1 MNRPRD
7 FKRKTAHPP
16 SPASA
21 ATVASV
27 SPIPVRAPTMRVSSL
42 EGVDGS
48 ETPQQRQRAAESLAS
63 QGQHQAEG
71 VVKAKSDAQAT
82 DIYGSSDSSVP
93 MVAAAD
99 ACSRASRASPLLSSS
114 EPALS
119 STARLASVPGIFSSC
134 LASAALRKTKVSEGH
149 SSNQPPTSQQLR
161 QTLRAR
167 ATVFRPPVRG
177 GAHSPRGG
185 VPKVCPPAP
194 LASGAAAAHGRVA
207 SVSTSTPPPA
217 SPEALS
223 AHEEHASGV
232 PVSRSSRSRRSSTS
246 ALPLSHT
253 YSGAEVQGSNTNVI
267 TSSSTNNRGSARSL
281 GNDTV
286 ISTAVGRQRPN
297 MAAVLLPT
305 QQLLENGYYLASDES
320 ANSSFSD
327 TPRSARRISLG
338 SSSSLRTTTQRLDV
352 NSSGAVG
359 GGRSAT
365 VATGASPSGINSLRD
380 SRDPNSYSRGNCS
393 DDNSDI
399 MFEEENDLCNF
410 DEEDEEQAVLTY
422 MDSGAEGNLPGRPSS
437 SNRAPPP
444 PSARQGLL
452 SATGAGDGPSID
464 PSSLSVSVE
473 VGDTDYDIGE
483 DPPSCMSV
491 SSPPQLHRRGAPALR
506 ISACSVRSSAAAD
519 WHAPT
524 MVRRPTS
531 VSKASGAPS
540 FQAAVTPA
548 KLTTVTAVPRMLSR
562 QHSTATAATSSRPT
576 PLTTAAVHTPLTA
589 TSSSPRFASF
599 SPSLQLS
606 SMNEEELRERECK
619 QLSLYEAFFFNPTR
633 SMWLVDDHVLAKV
646 LEYVRIMG
654 YEHPALKRDRLK
666 GQPSLWS
673 SSSAIASPIAPAKS
687 KKKAAGLRNA
697 NSTAPQNMHASSS
710 SAAAE
715 AVVEALAQPGS
726 ANASHTL
733 PTAAGGSAD
742 SAAFATKHFCLKAG
756 KPRCARQY
764 VNRSTATAASHLF
777 LTFSE
782 AMRWIAEQ
790 EYVIGTVLLCCAR
803 FIGDPNADGAA
814 VLGDGVADTAPWHPR
829 RALLQRRKPCI
840 PLRFHP
846 IHFAASL
853 VCSRFPQWG
862 GMSAFTRAW
871 ETQIRLVL
879 GSASPS
885 HQRLFK
891 LPDDALLLSSD
902 CEAGN
907 LHRVERAGEPYS
919 FLIWLEPDLGS
930 DKRIW
935 FRFSV
940 TGAKE
945 GRRLRFRLMNA
956 APHVKLYRQNGMM
969 PVWRDGLSQP
979 NWGPV
984 DSCSFRTT
992 NRDLD
997 GEVSFSIN
1005 PRNSTETI
1013 QIAFCAPYT
1022 YADLL
1027 CHVCHW
1033 HALVKS
1039 SGCDM
1044 RFEERVLCRSPDGR
1058 KLHLLIVTSRV
1069 GGAPAL
1075 AATED
1080 KSTSDAAISGGRGHT
1095 GVGADGVA
1103 AAGAGSSS
1111 GWTSPGVASPTMTIP
1126 PGKGK
1131 GGATK
1136 EAVRGPYANF
1146 ASGKKVVLVSGRVH
1160 PGEVTASHG
1169 VHGLISFLLSSD
1181 VRAIQLREHFIFFIV
1196 PMLNPDGVSRGH
1208 SRMDQFGNNL
1218 NRCYN
1223 DPDAETQ
1230 PTVLALRRVFEH
1242 LQHTYRER
1250 FIMYLDFHSHASQS
1264 SGFMFGNN
1272 LPVSVQHWNLFFPR
1286 LVELHVR
1293 HVFSFALCRFGRV
1306 HMTSKDGASRVL
1318 FGSSLI
1324 HSYTVELP
1332 HFTDRRLYADE
1343 YAAMNN
1349 GSNVLFEVTW
1359 PPLHQTSGQAG
1370 SVDVNEDGAQDAE
1383 NGSEGKWRGVRPA
1396 VGARGLYKRSNMLLA
1411 GRGRACRSNR
1421 ESSSAQARDGS
1432 PPKKSSGA
1440 APRSQGHANSAGVG
1454 EHCSGQSSATQIGGT
1469 RLASFLQPI
1478 STPSILCQSAE
1489 VGQACLLALRDY
1501 CSIGARPSPELTM
1514 FGGMDGVLR
1523 DSKRQVK
1530 LDSSRKCKKAQSVA
1544 TYAGINPIYKQY

>member
-1 MNRPRD
+1 
-7 FKRKTAHPP
+7 
-16 SPASA
+16 
-21 ATVASV
+21 
-27 SPIPVRAPTMRVSSL
+27 
-42 EGVDGS
+42 
-48 ETPQQRQRAAESLAS
+48 
-63 QGQHQAEG
+63 
-71 VVKAKSDAQAT
+71 
-82 DIYGSSDSSVP
+82 
-93 MVAAAD
+93 
-99 ACSRASRASPLLSSS
+99 
-114 EPALS
+114 
-119 STARLASVPGIFSSC
+119 
-134 LASAALRKTKVSEGH
+134 
-149 SSNQPPTSQQLR
+149 
-161 QTLRAR
+161 
-167 ATVFRPPVRG
+167 
-177 GAHSPRGG
+177 
-185 VPKVCPPAP
+185 
-194 LASGAAAAHGRVA
+194 
-207 SVSTSTPPPA
+207 
-217 SPEALS
+217 
-223 AHEEHASGV
+223 
-232 PVSRSSRSRRSSTS
+232 
-246 ALPLSHT
+246 
-253 YSGAEVQGSNTNVI
+253 
-267 TSSSTNNRGSARSL
+267 
-281 GNDTV
+281 
-286 ISTAVGRQRPN
+286 

-305 QQLLENGYYLASDES
+305 QQLLENGYYLASDSS

-327 TPRSARRISLG
+327 TPHSARRISRG
-338 SSSSLRTTTQRLDV
+338 SSFSLRTTAQRLDL

-365 VATGASPSGINSLRD
+365 VATDVSPSGIDCLPN
-380 SRDPNSYSRGNCS
+380 SRDPNSYSGGNHIE
-393 DDNSDI
+393 DDSDI
-399 MFEEENDLCNF
+399 IFEEENDFDNF
-410 DEEDEEQAVLTY
+410 DGEDEEQAVLTY
-422 MDSGAEGNLPGRPSS
+422 MDSWVDENLPGQPSS
-437 SNRAPPP
+437 SNRAPLP
-444 PSARQGLL
+444 PSARRG
-452 SATGAGDGPSID
+452 SSSVAGAGDGT
-464 PSSLSVSVE
+464 SSGPGAFSMSVE
-473 VGDTDYDIGE
+473 VGDTNYDIGE
-483 DPPSCMSV
+483 DPPSYTPV
-491 SSPPQLHRRGAPALR
+491 SSPPQVHRRGALSRRTPAR
-506 ISACSVRSSAAAD
+506 SVCSSAAAD
-519 WHAPT
+519 WHPPT
-524 MVRRPTS
+524 TVRRPTS
-531 VSKASGAPS
+531 GSKASGAPL
-540 FQAAVTPA
+540 FQAAVVPA
-548 KLTTVTAVPRMLSR
+548 KITAVTAGPRMLSR
-562 QHSTATAATSSRPT
+562 QHSTANAATSSRPT
-576 PLTTAAVHTPLTA
+576 PLTAAAVHMPLTA
-589 TSSSPRFASF
+589 ASSPHFASL
-599 SPSLQLS
+599 SPHLQLS
-606 SMNEEELRERECK
+606 STNEEELRERECK

-673 SSSAIASPIAPAKS
+673 SSSAIPSPIVSTKP
-687 KKKAAGLRNA
+687 KKKAAGVRNA
-697 NSTAPQNMHASSS
+697 NSRVPQNIHTSSS

-715 AVVEALAQPGS
+715 AVAEALAQPDS
-726 ANASHTL
+726 ADVSPTL
-733 PTAAGGSAD
+733 LTAAGDSAE
-742 SAAFATKHFCLKAG
+742 SAAFATKQFCLKAG

-764 VNRSTATAASHLF
+764 VNRSTAVAASHLF

-803 FIGDPNADGAA
+803 FVGDPNADGAA
-814 VLGDGVADTAPWHPR
+814 VLGDGVTDTAPWHPR
-829 RALLQRRKPCI
+829 RAMLQRRKPCI

-919 FLIWLEPDLGS
+919 FLVWLEPDFGS

-940 TGAKE
+940 AGAKE

-1033 HALVKS
+1033 HALVKT

-1069 GGAPAL
+1069 GGAPAS

-1080 KSTSDAAISGGRGHT
+1080 KSTANAGISGGRGHT

-1111 GWTSPGVASPTMTIP
+1111 GWMSPGVASPTTTIP

-1131 GGATK
+1131 GGAAK

-1181 VRAIQLREHFIFFIV
+1181 VRAIQLREYFIFFIV

-1286 LVELHVR
+1286 LVELHAR
-1293 HVFSFALCRFGRV
+1293 HVFAFALCRFGRV
-1306 HMTSKDGASRVL
+1306 HMTSKNGASRVL

-1332 HFTDRRLYADE
+1332 HFTDRRLYADDHK
-1343 YAAMNN
+1343 AMNN
-1349 GSNVLFEVTW
+1349 GGNVLFEVTS
-1359 PPLHQTSGQAG
+1359 PPRHQTSGQAG
-1370 SVDVNEDGAQDAE
+1370 SVNVKEDGAQGAE
-1383 NGSEGKWRGVRPA
+1383 NGSEEKWRGFNRTHARA
-1396 VGARGLYKRSNMLLA
+1396 VHSVAGARGLDRRPNMLLA
-1411 GRGRACRSNR
+1411 GRAQACRSNC
-1421 ESSSAQARDGS
+1421 ESSSAQARDDSS
-1432 PPKKSSGA
+1432 PRKSSGTA
-1440 APRSQGHANSAGVG
+1440 AESQGHTNSTGVG
-1454 EHCSGQSSATQIGGT
+1454 KHRSGESSATQAGGT
-1469 RLASFLQPI
+1469 RAASFLRPI

-1514 FGGMDGVLR
+1514 FGGMDGLLR

-1530 LDSSRKCKKAQSVA
+1530 LDSSRKCKKPQSIA
-1544 TYAGINPIYKQY
+1544 TYSGINPIYRQY